1 MKKKLIKFYVSFKEF
16 MTHGNSS
23 TLVIIVKLLLIMAG
37 TVATGVVALK
47 CWLLI
52 WPYIADILIII
63 AGIIFL
69 ICGLWGADITDYF
82 QKQRMQKVNAQA
94 AFNTDIVG
102 AVYAAACEAAS
113 YYKFHEPD
121 DSSCLRPEQHD
132 PFWFFKIGV
141 TKDVLGAF
149 SGNFYDLF
157 VIVQRYLDFIPSC
170 GGKFAVVEHIDSS
183 TQNRTINIRVKIV
196 DVAERDQIR
205 NRWYATLSNNNNEPD
220 PSDFD
225 DDDF

>member
-1 MKKKLIKFYVSFKEF
+1 MKNIFEIIL
-16 MTHGNSS
+16 N
-23 TLVIIVKLLLIMAG
+23 TLNKYIAKDSDSIFIIVIKIVLLIAGTVAAGAVALKLLLILWG
-37 TVATGVVALK
+37 
-47 CWLLI
+47 
-52 WPYIADILIII
+52 YIADGLIMVI
-63 AGIIFL
+63 GIIFL

-183 TQNRTINIRVKIV
+183 TRNRTINIRVKIV
-196 DVAERDQIR
+196 DMAERDQIR
-205 NRWYATLSNNNNEPD
+205 NRWYATLSNTNDDPD